1 VIESMPWPTN
11 NSQFQGPTL
20 APFQPSS
27 DSTYASSKVETQ
39 TKCAYCV
46 GIAYHAPH
54 LYDHSQCT
62 CPTRASASL
71 DVKKGPY
78 ASMLAAGS
86 GPRYEPS
93 QVLRRAGLMS
103 GPPPIPANFP
113 FSVTASK
120 FSTGG
125 APTSVVSTPQSR
137 PSGIEAGRSAYTF
150 NTQHDRGGLPNKPWW
165 PCGSSGVTLPAELM
179 PRSNTRRQPVGSRP
193 VVFSPAP
200 SLTET
205 EEDGLIDLDYP
216 SQPLSSA
223 WDSDSDLDT
232 IVDNADVERPADAD
246 VPSAGL
252 NVNESRSRKRRRTE
266 LSHLRR
272 DLQQFRQPRTRHA
285 RSPPPS
291 PPARLRRR
299 AGSDG
304 NLPGDFRTERQLTE
318 IQIDAMDLLERSH
331 ASLRAYL
338 ASYFDSNWTLRFEL
352 DKARWAERRAEARLA
367 EVEELCLHHH
377 VIPAPR
383 A

>member
-1 VIESMPWPTN
+1 MPQPTD

-27 DSTYASSKVETQ
+27 DSAYASSKVETQ

-54 LYDHSQCT
+54 LYDQSKCT

-71 DVKKGPY
+71 DVKRGPY
-78 ASMLAAGS
+78 ASMVATGS

-113 FSVTASK
+113 FNVAASK
-120 FSTGG
+120 FSNGG
-125 APTSVVSTPQSR
+125 APTGAVSPPQSR
-137 PSGIEAGRSAYTF
+137 SFGIDVGRSAYTF
-150 NTQHDRGGLPNKPWW
+150 DSQPGRGGLPHKPWW
-165 PCGSSGVTLPAELM
+165 PYGSSEATLPAELM
-179 PRSNTRRQPVGSRP
+179 PMSNTQRQPVSSRP

-205 EEDGLIDLDYP
+205 EEDELIDLDYP
-216 SQPLSSA
+216 SQPPSSA

-232 IVDNADVERPADAD
+232 IVDNADVERPADAA